1 MIGLYIHIPFCK
13 SICHYCDF
21 VKVGLKKDRER
32 EKYLDT
38 LINEL
43 NSYQNYFN
51 KIDTIYIGGGTPN
64 ALTNEE
70 LIKLFE
76 ALKPIKPIEFSIEIN
91 PESYT
96 HNQGEIFKKYGVNRV
111 SIGAQT
117 SDEEILKF
125 LNRKHNNDDVINTV
139 SSLKRLG
146 INNINL
152 DLIFA
157 IPGQTLKSINKDIN
171 FFIKLDIPH
180 LSYYNLILEENTY
193 LHYLYNR
200 SQFLEVDDEK
210 SRQMYTNVIDKL
222 TKLRYNHY
230 EISNFSKP
238 GYESLHNLKYWENKD
253 YIGIG
258 LGAHGLLN
266 GIRTYNERSFNKY
279 LKNTLYEKVEL
290 SIEDRITEELIM
302 GLRLT
307 KGINLSQVNL
317 KYNINLYEKFP
328 KIKEMKE
335 LKLIAEEDG
344 YLKLTKEGIFL
355 GNQVFQIFVWNL
367 F

>member
-21 VKVGLKKDRER
+21 VKIGVQKEEYRI
-32 EKYLDT
+32 KYLDT

-43 NSYQNYFN
+43 NSYQNHFD

-64 ALTNEE
+64 TLTDEE

-76 ALKPIKPIEFSIEIN
+76 ALKPIKPVEFSIELN

-96 HNQGEIFKKYGVNRV
+96 HKQGEIFKKYGVNRV

-117 SDEEILKF
+117 SDLEILKF
-125 LNRKHNNDDVINTV
+125 LNRRHDNNHVINAV
-139 SSLKRLG
+139 KSLKSLG
-146 INNINL
+146 ITNINL

-157 IPGQTLKSINKDIN
+157 IPGQTLKSINQDID

-180 LSYYNLILEENTY
+180 LSYYNLILEDNTY
-193 LHYLYNR
+193 FHYLYNR
-200 SQFLEVDDEK
+200 DKFHEIDDDK
-210 SRQMYTNVIDKL
+210 SRKMYENIIDKL
-222 TKLRYNHY
+222 TNLGYNHY

-238 GYESLHNLKYWENKD
+238 NFESLHNLKYWENQD

-258 LGAHGLLN
+258 LGAHGLIS
-266 GIRTYNERSFNKY
+266 GKRTYNERAFHKY
-279 LKNTLYEKVEL
+279 LKNTLYEEL
-290 SIEDRITEELIM
+290 ILSKEDKITEELIM

-307 KGINLSQVNL
+307 RGINLSEVNL
-317 KYNINLYEKFP
+317 KYQIDLYQKFP
-328 KIKEMKE
+328 KIKEMKD
-335 LKLIAEEDG
+335 LKLLAEEDG